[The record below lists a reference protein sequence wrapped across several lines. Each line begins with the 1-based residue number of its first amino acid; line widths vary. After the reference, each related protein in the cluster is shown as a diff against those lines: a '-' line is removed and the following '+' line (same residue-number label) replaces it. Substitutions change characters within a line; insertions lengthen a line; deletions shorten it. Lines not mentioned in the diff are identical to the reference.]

1 LSMQAHAEPL
11 NRTTNRPR
19 LRAQRRALVFLTVAG
34 LAARLS
40 SSLAQGKA
48 AATVPV
54 QRVVTVTND
63 DEKEPPHPHPRGGA
77 CRFGGRDQLQGPT
90 GCRCIAHYSYR
101 RATIGSRRA
110 ALRASQRPKNSPT
123 LTATRKPEATDH
135 SGTLEGRMSKTRTRL
150 LSP

>member
-1 LSMQAHAEPL
+1 MLFLVHQFTREFQGRADVFDGQVVLPLHLLKAHPARQTAHDDGHWCSRAADHRLAVTDVRVYDDSIVHDTHQSTRCLLSMQAHAEPL

-54 QRVVTVTND
+54 R
-63 DEKEPPHPHPRGGA
+63 K
-77 CRFGGRDQLQGPT
+77 GRHGD
-90 GCRCIAHYSYR
+90 
-101 RATIGSRRA
+101 
-110 ALRASQRPKNSPT
+110 K
-123 LTATRKPEATDH
+123 
-135 SGTLEGRMSKTRTRL
+135 
-150 LSP
+150 